1 MISECVLSDLDYS
14 LYDITLCSLWPWP
27 LAMRY
32 HCQFSL
38 TYTTRYVISLCPLSL
53 SDLDY
58 SLCDITVSSF
68 SDLDYSLYDITVCP
82 VWQRLLTI
90 RYHRVSYLTSTT
102 WYMISLCVLYDL
114 DQATYHTVSRWSH
127 KNPGIQSSWL
137 FRVWMASGQRPSAVC
152 QTSATAPSGH

>member
-1 MISECVLSDLDYS
+1 MCILSELDYS
-14 LYDITLCSLWPWP
+14 QYDIRVCSLWPRLLVVW
-27 LAMRY
+27 Y
-32 HCQFSL
+32 HSVFSL
-38 TYTTRYVISLCPLSL
+38 ALTTRYAISLSVL